1 MYEETTTL
9 PPEASAIAITCAPPV
24 VVPYGVLELRRLAD
38 MIGASSFSLFV
49 AGPMAAASRLVPVF
63 DCQFPGI
70 SVLSRRLSSREG
82 IALADMA
89 IDSVGPI
96 WWSPDDGK
104 IAGLGDPGWIRRIAP
119 PAGLASRGLLLPVQ
133 SECGRVG
140 VVVFSG
146 ENLDMSTTNFSQ
158 LHWECFA
165 IFAKVAPT
173 RPLASSRAPT
183 MSKRELECLKL
194 TANGLTSEEIARD
207 LGLSVHTANQYLTN
221 TSQKLNAMNRIHAV
235 AKALR
240 GGLID

>member
-1 MYEETTTL
+1 MYDETITL
-9 PPEASAIAITCAPPV
+9 PPEASAVAITAAPPV
-24 VVPYGVLELRRLAD
+24 VAPYGVPELRRLAD

-49 AGPMAAASRLVPVF
+49 AGPVAAASRLVPVF

-70 SVLSRRLSSREG
+70 SLLSRRLSSREG
-82 IALADMA
+82 VALADMA

-96 WWSPDDGK
+96 WWDDGK
-104 IAGLGDPGWIRRIAP
+104 VPCLGNPRWLRRIAA

-140 VVVFSG
+140 VIVFSG
-146 ENLDMSTTNFSQ
+146 ENLDPGAAGFSH

-173 RPLASSRAPT
+173 RPLASTRAPT

-194 TANGLTSEEIARD
+194 TANGLTSEEIARN

-240 GGLID
+240 MGLID